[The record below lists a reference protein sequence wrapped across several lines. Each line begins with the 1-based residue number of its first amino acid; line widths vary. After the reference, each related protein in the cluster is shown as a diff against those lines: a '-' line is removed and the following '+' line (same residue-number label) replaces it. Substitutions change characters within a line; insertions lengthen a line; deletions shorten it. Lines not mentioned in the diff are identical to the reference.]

1 MYTRIVYA
9 ERVSCFGRFCKFRTH
24 QTEDSTKCGEVR
36 YDDTPKA
43 GQSEITGL
51 RLKVSDEPAEVYVT
65 EE

>member
-24 QTEDSTKCGEVR
+24 QTEDSTK
-36 YDDTPKA
+36 YDTPKA